1 MFTLSQKIK
10 PHPEVVDTELDD
22 SETVLLHLESK
33 TYFSLNSTGSYIWK
47 QLKNEPRLEQI
58 SERLQQEFKL
68 DPQRAA
74 ASLLKLIEE
83 LARQQ
88 LVQVVDET

>member
-1 MFTLSQKIK
+1 MFTLKQKVK

-22 SETVLLHLESK
+22 QETVLLHLESK
-33 TYFSLNSTGSYIWK
+33 TYYSLNPTGSYIWK
-47 QLKNEPRLEQI
+47 QLKNAPPLEQI
-58 SERLQQEFKL
+58 SERLQQDFKL

-74 ASLLKLIEE
+74 TSLLKLIDE

-88 LVQVVDET
+88 LVQAIDEV